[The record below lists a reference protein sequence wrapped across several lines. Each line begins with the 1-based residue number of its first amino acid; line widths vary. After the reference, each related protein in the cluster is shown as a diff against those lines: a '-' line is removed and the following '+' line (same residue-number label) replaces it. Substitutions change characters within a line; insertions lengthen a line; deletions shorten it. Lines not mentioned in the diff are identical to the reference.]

1 MKLLATL
8 TFLSTATTSTSFNL
22 GRGLVSRNS
31 NFGNLTTRPY
41 SRTRLNLFE
50 NIFGSPPSQEI
61 VYSNLKYPANEMAE
75 AALAGLVPSLSSKEN
90 LQIATFA
97 GGCFWGLELAYQRLP
112 GVLHTAVGY
121 TQGPVLSPT
130 YKAVCSGGTGH
141 TEAIQVYYDDTCT
154 YTDLLDV
161 FFNRVDITT
170 VNGQGNDRGTQYRT
184 GIYPHTTE
192 QIEEAR
198 ERMEREGEKVKR
210 VATEIKE
217 AEVFWPAE
225 GYHQQYLEKGG
236 QNAEKNAKDVI
247 RCYG

>member
-1 MKLLATL
+1 M
-8 TFLSTATTSTSFNL
+8 
-22 GRGLVSRNS
+22 
-31 NFGNLTTRPY
+31 
-41 SRTRLNLFE
+41 
-50 NIFGSPPSQEI
+50 
-61 VYSNLKYPANEMAE
+61 
-75 AALAGLVPSLSSKEN
+75 
-90 LQIATFA
+90 
-97 GGCFWGLELAYQRLP
+97 
-112 GVLHTAVGY
+112 
-121 TQGPVLSPT
+121 
-130 YKAVCSGGTGH
+130 
-141 TEAIQVYYDDTCT
+141 
-154 YTDLLDV
+154 LDV

-184 GIYPHTTE
+184 GIYTHTSE